1 MGTLRKLQTEIDK
14 TLKKVN
20 EGLEEFDE
28 TFDQVGYPA
37 CSFWFLFQEILQGN
51 HACPLLNHG
60 CQFRLFTHT
69 LP

>member
-28 TFDQVGYPA
+28 IFDQVGCPV
-37 CSFWFLFQEILQGN
+37 CSIWSVF
-51 HACPLLNHG
+51 
-60 CQFRLFTHT
+60 
-69 LP
+69 